1 MDKNTNFSDINS
13 IAYNADIRDQL
24 KTLHEMLGNEMTD
37 IANGAAELTNRFSDQ
52 GEDLL
57 KYMSKLTSQ
66 LSIFLINAR
75 NADTN
80 LTEEERL
87 DYERIKSLTNVIGNL
102 QDKLNRVV
110 KLLKSAR
117 DINTQVGE
125 EGMEL
130 AELIMNAQQEFRY
143 VRSGLNAY
151 GFLSEDPKMANLY
164 ESQREAN
171 QQKNTDQV

>member
-1 MDKNTNFSDINS
+1 MNDNPNLADINS
-13 IAYNADIRDQL
+13 IAYNEDIRNQL

-37 IANGAAELTNRFSDQ
+37 IANGAMELTNRFSDQ
-52 GEDLL
+52 GDDLL

-75 NADTN
+75 NADSN
-80 LTEEERL
+80 LSEEEKQ

-130 AELIMNAQQEFRY
+130 AENIMNAQQEFRS
-143 VRSGLNAY
+143 VRSGINAY
-151 GFLSEDPKMANLY
+151 GFLSEDPKMANLF
-164 ESQREAN
+164 ESQREAK
-171 QQKNTDQV
+171 QRESDQV

>member
-1 MDKNTNFSDINS
+1 
-13 IAYNADIRDQL
+13 
-24 KTLHEMLGNEMTD
+24 MLGNEMTD
-37 IANGAAELTNRFSDQ
+37 ISNGAMEVSNRASDQ
-52 GEDLL
+52 GEQLL

-66 LSIFLINAR
+66 LSIVLINAR

-80 LTEEERL
+80 LTEEERQ

-110 KLLKSAR
+110 KLLKTIREASTE
-117 DINTQVGE
+117 IGE

-130 AELIMNAQQEFRY
+130 AQLIMNAQQEFRY

-164 ESQREAN
+164 ESQREA
-171 QQKNTDQV
+171 QAKQTDQN

>member
-37 IANGAAELTNRFSDQ
+37 ISNGAMEVSNRASDQ
-52 GEDLL
+52 GEQLL

-80 LTEEERL
+80 LTEEERQ

-110 KLLKSAR
+110 KLLKTIREASNE
-117 DINTQVGE
+117 IGE

-130 AELIMNAQQEFRY
+130 AQLIMNAQQEFRY

-164 ESQREAN
+164 ESQREA
-171 QQKNTDQV
+171 QAKQTDQN